1 MTHRAAR
8 TASPSAWL
16 QRTRLAPGQ
25 SARGRGLSL
34 VEVMISLVLGLV
46 VVGAGAA
53 LLASARSANN
63 VNENLSRVAD
73 SVRMSY
79 DQLVREVREAGAS
92 PCDGQAL
99 TSNVLSNAQG
109 ASPTWWAAWD
119 QPVMGF
125 DDVTAFGAAAI
136 GTGVGERV
144 NGTDAIIV
152 RSAPT
157 VDNVRV
163 STHFSATSTFTTTV
177 NNHGIAVGDLLM
189 VCTFSQAAILQ
200 ASAVNTSTGTFSHG
214 MGGGSP
220 GNCSNGL
227 GLPTVCTSSGT
238 AMAFSSGASIGRL
251 VAAAWYVGNNGRPE
265 TGGRS
270 LYRVSRT
277 GTEEVAE
284 GVTDMQINYL
294 VIGATDYVAA
304 SVVTDWSRVTA
315 VRFDITYQ
323 SPETGVSSGANQRL
337 MRTVGFTTMLRNLQP

>member
-1 MTHRAAR
+1 MTHRATPKPTRGAWLHRAR
-8 TASPSAWL
+8 TGHSPRAH
-16 QRTRLAPGQ
+16 
-25 SARGRGLSL
+25 GRGLSL

-109 ASPTWWAAWD
+109 ASPTWWATWD
-119 QPVMGF
+119 EPVKGF
-125 DDVTAFGAAAI
+125 DDVTAFSAAAI

-152 RSAPT
+152 RSVPT
-157 VDNVRV
+157 IDNVRV
-163 STHFSATSTFTTTV
+163 SAHFSSVATFAATV
-177 NNHGIAVGDLLM
+177 NNHGIAAGDLMM
-189 VCTFSQAAILQ
+189 VCTFSQAAIFQ
-200 ASAVNTSTGTFSHG
+200 ASAVNTTTGTVTHASG
-214 MGGGSP
+214 VGSP
-220 GNCSNGL
+220 SNCTSGL
-227 GLPTVCTSSGT
+227 GLPTVCTSTGNPL
-238 AMAFSSGASIGRL
+238 AFPAGASIGRL

-284 GVTDMQINYL
+284 GVTDMQLNYL
-294 VIGATDYVAA
+294 VIGASDYVAA